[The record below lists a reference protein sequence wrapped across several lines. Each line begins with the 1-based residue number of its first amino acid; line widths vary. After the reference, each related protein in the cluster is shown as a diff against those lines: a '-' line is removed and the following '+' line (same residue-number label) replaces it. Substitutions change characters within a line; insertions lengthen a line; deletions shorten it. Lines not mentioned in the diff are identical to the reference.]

1 MTSPDIA
8 RILYGSPLAK
18 PRTAKFAIAVLLVLV
33 LISSYT
39 LFTSL
44 QAKVT
49 SPDGV
54 RVMAIAFLWSALFS
68 SGTVAILW
76 FLDRREHE
84 SRWLYAIAFL
94 WGAFIAT
101 GIALPFNQIII
112 STIADWVNAH
122 PAVKDYLGANAGFK
136 IAAPIAG
143 PLVEEITKG
152 AGVLLIFLLLKS
164 EFDDTRDGFIYGAL
178 IGAGFNFL
186 ESVHYIVSEYA
197 KWGYAPWLLHIGGRH
212 ALFGLTGHA
221 LYTGIFGLFLGWS
234 RQTTRTWWR
243 YLAPVVGWLL
253 GFSAHFS
260 QNIGML
266 LAVLEQRAAGAAVS
280 AVETPPPSLNPD
292 GVPFWINWVFISS
305 AYVVKFWL
313 FLLLVGF
320 LLWRSGVWERRVI
333 RDELANEVEPIITP
347 EEYEGVKRDRI
358 LKTRRIAGYNRRTAA
373 AIVRAQD
380 ELAFRKWRLQQ
391 QGQDVNAD
399 ALVTSW
405 RGELLRLRES
415 IKPNPELDRR
425 ELTTTFPF
433 KSFWALCCGCRSSK
447 FQSGR

>member
-39 LFTSL
+39 LFNSL
-44 QAKVT
+44 QSKVT

-68 SGTVAILW
+68 SGTIAILW
-76 FLDRREHE
+76 FLARREHE

-152 AGVLLIFLLLKS
+152 AGVLLLFVLLKS
-164 EFDDTRDGFIYGAL
+164 EFDDARDGFIYGAL

-197 KWGYAPWLLHIGGRH
+197 KWGYAPWILHIAGRH
-212 ALFGLTGHA
+212 ALFGFAGHA

-234 RQTTRTWWR
+234 RQTTRKWWR
-243 YLAPVVGWLL
+243 YTAPVVGWLL

-266 LAVLEQRAAGAAVS
+266 LAVLSQRASGAAVS
-280 AVETPPPSLNPD
+280 AVETPPPSSLNPD
-292 GVPFWINWVFISS
+292 GVPFWINWVFISG
-305 AYVVKFWL
+305 AYVVKFWP

-333 RDELANEVEPIITP
+333 REELADEQKPVITP
-347 EEYEGVKRDRI
+347 EEYESVKRDRSFS
-358 LKTRRIAGYNRRTAA
+358 TRRIPGYNRRTSA

-380 ELAFRKWRLQQ
+380 ELAFRKWRLKH
-391 QGQDVNAD
+391 QGQDVETD
-399 ALVTSW
+399 ILVASW
-405 RGELLRLRES
+405 RDELLRLRGANV
-415 IKPNPELDRR
+415 PNVMLDGA
-425 ELTTTFPF
+425 
-433 KSFWALCCGCRSSK
+433 S
-447 FQSGR
+447 

>member
-33 LISSYT
+33 LISSHT

-44 QAKVT
+44 QSKIT

-152 AGVLLIFLLLKS
+152 AGVLLLFVLLKS
-164 EFDDTRDGFIYGAL
+164 EFDNARDGFIYGAL

-186 ESVHYIVSEYA
+186 ESVHYVVSEYA
-197 KWGYAPWLLHIGGRH
+197 KWGYAPWILHIGARH
-212 ALFGLTGHA
+212 ALFGFAGHA
-221 LYTGIFGLFLGWS
+221 LYTGIFGLFLGLS
-234 RQTTRTWWR
+234 RQTTRNWWR
-243 YLAPVVGWLL
+243 YTAPVVGWLL

-260 QNIGML
+260 QNVGML
-266 LAVLEQRAAGAAVS
+266 LAVLAQRASGAAVS
-280 AVETPPPSLNPD
+280 AVETPPPGLSLP
-292 GVPFWINWVFISS
+292 GMSFGLAWLVLAGS
-305 AYVVKFWL
+305 YVMKFWP

-320 LLWRSGVWERRVI
+320 ILWRSGMWERRVI
-333 RDELANEVEPIITP
+333 REELADEGEPVITSA
-347 EEYEGVKRDRI
+347 EYESVKRDRI
-358 LKTRRIAGYNRRTAA
+358 LRTRRIAGYNRRTSA
-373 AIVRAQD
+373 AIVRAQN
-380 ELAFRKWRLQQ
+380 ELALRKWRVQQ
-391 QGQDVNAD
+391 QGENVEQDPLVVSWRD
-399 ALVTSW
+399 ALT
-405 RGELLRLRES
+405 RLRETHS
-415 IKPNPELDRR
+415 AIVI
-425 ELTTTFPF
+425 
-433 KSFWALCCGCRSSK
+433 
-447 FQSGR
+447 

>member
-1 MTSPDIA
+1 MTSSEIK
-8 RILYGSPLAK
+8 RILYGSPLAQ
-18 PRTAKFAIAVLLVLV
+18 PRTAKFTIAVLLVLV

-39 LFTSL
+39 LFTSF
-44 QAKVT
+44 QEKVT
-49 SPDGV
+49 SPAGLQV
-54 RVMAIAFLWSALFS
+54 LATAFFWSALFS
-68 SGTVAILW
+68 TGTIVILW
-76 FLDRREHE
+76 FLDRREPE

-152 AGVLLIFLLLKS
+152 AGVLLLFMLLKS
-164 EFDDTRDGFIYGAL
+164 EFDDARDGFIYGAL

-243 YLAPVVGWLL
+243 YLAPMVGWLL

-266 LAVLEQRAAGAAVS
+266 LGVLEQRASGAAVS
-280 AVETPPPSLNPD
+280 AVETPPPGLNPD
-292 GVPFWINWVFISS
+292 GVPFWINWVFISG

-333 RDELANEVEPIITP
+333 REELADESEPVITSA
-347 EEYEGVKRDRI
+347 EYEGVKRDRI
-358 LKTRRIAGYNRRTAA
+358 FKTRRIPGYDRRTST
-373 AIVRAQD
+373 AIVRAQN
-380 ELAFRKWRLQQ
+380 ELAFRKWRVEQ

-399 ALVTSW
+399 ALVASW
-405 RGELLRLRES
+405 RDTLGHLR
-415 IKPNPELDRR
+415 
-425 ELTTTFPF
+425 
-433 KSFWALCCGCRSSK
+433 
-447 FQSGR
+447 GRQEAIAG

>member
-1 MTSPDIA
+1 MTLNDTA
-8 RILYGSPLAK
+8 KILYGSPLSK

-49 SPDGV
+49 ALDGV
-54 RVMAIAFLWSALFS
+54 QVMAIAFLWSALFS

-112 STIADWVNAH
+112 SSIVDWVNAH
-122 PAVKDYLGANAGFK
+122 PDVKDYLGANAGFK

-152 AGVLLIFLLLKS
+152 AGVLLLFLLLKS
-164 EFDDTRDGFIYGAL
+164 EFDDARDGFIYGAL

-186 ESVHYIVSEYA
+186 ESVHYVVSEYA
-197 KWGYAPWLLHIGGRH
+197 KWGYAPWILHIGARH
-212 ALFGLTGHA
+212 ALFGFAGHA

-234 RQTTRTWWR
+234 RQTTRKWWR
-243 YLAPVVGWLL
+243 YTAPVVGWLL

-266 LAVLEQRAAGAAVS
+266 LAVLSQRASGVAVS
-280 AVETPPPSLNPD
+280 QIETPPPGLSLP
-292 GVPFWINWVFISS
+292 GMSFGLGWLVLAGS
-305 AYVVKFWL
+305 YVMKFWP

-333 RDELANEVEPIITP
+333 RDELANEVEPVITP
-347 EEYEGVKRDRI
+347 EEYKAVHRDRI
-358 LKTRRIAGYNRRTAA
+358 FRTRRIPKYDRRTAA
-373 AIVRAQD
+373 AIVRAQN
-380 ELAFRKWRLQQ
+380 ELALRKWRVQQ
-391 QGQDVNAD
+391 EGQNVKTDP
-399 ALVTSW
+399 LVASW
-405 RGELLRLRES
+405 RDELGRLRES
-415 IKPNPELDRR
+415 NSAIVV
-425 ELTTTFPF
+425 
-433 KSFWALCCGCRSSK
+433 
-447 FQSGR
+447 

>member
-18 PRTAKFAIAVLLVLV
+18 PRTAKFAITVLLVLV

-44 QAKVT
+44 QSKVT

-84 SRWLYAIAFL
+84 SRWLYLMAFL

-152 AGVLLIFLLLKS
+152 AGVLLLFVLLKS
-164 EFDDTRDGFIYGAL
+164 EFDDARDGFIYGAL

-186 ESVHYIVSEYA
+186 ESVHYVVSEYA
-197 KWGYAPWLLHIGGRH
+197 KWGYAPWLIHIGARH
-212 ALFGLTGHA
+212 ALFGFAGHA
-221 LYTGIFGLFLGWS
+221 LYTGIFGLFLGLS
-234 RQTTRTWWR
+234 RQTTRKWWR
-243 YLAPVVGWLL
+243 YTAPIVGWLL

-260 QNIGML
+260 QNVGML
-266 LAVLEQRAAGAAVS
+266 LAVLSQRASGAAVS
-280 AVETPPPSLNPD
+280 AVETPPLGLNMP
-292 GVPFWINWVFISS
+292 GGLPFGLGWLAFSGS
-305 AYVVKFWL
+305 YVQKFL
-313 FLLLVGF
+313 PFLLLVGI
-320 LLWRSGVWERRVI
+320 LLWRGGVWERNVI
-333 RDELANEVEPIITP
+333 REQLADEAEPVITP

-358 LKTRRIAGYNRRTAA
+358 LRTRRIPEYNRRTST

-380 ELAFRKWRLQQ
+380 ELAFRKWRVQK
-391 QGQDVNAD
+391 QGQDVEKD
-399 ALVTSW
+399 PLVASW
-405 RGELLRLRES
+405 RDELLRLRGS
-415 IKPNPELDRR
+415 INSSRVLDGA
-425 ELTTTFPF
+425 
-433 KSFWALCCGCRSSK
+433 S
-447 FQSGR
+447 

>member
-33 LISSYT
+33 LISSHT

-44 QAKVT
+44 QSKIT

-152 AGVLLIFLLLKS
+152 AGVLLLFVLLKS
-164 EFDDTRDGFIYGAL
+164 EFDNARDGFIYGAL

-186 ESVHYIVSEYA
+186 ESVHYVVSEYA
-197 KWGYAPWLLHIGGRH
+197 KWGYAPWILHIGARH
-212 ALFGLTGHA
+212 ALFGFAGHA
-221 LYTGIFGLFLGWS
+221 LYTGIFGLFLGLS
-234 RQTTRTWWR
+234 RQTTRNWWR
-243 YLAPVVGWLL
+243 YTAPVVGWLL

-260 QNIGML
+260 QNVGML
-266 LAVLEQRAAGAAVS
+266 LAVLAQRASGAAVS
-280 AVETPPPSLNPD
+280 AVETPPPGLSLP
-292 GVPFWINWVFISS
+292 GMSFGLAWLVLAGS
-305 AYVVKFWL
+305 YVMKFWP

-320 LLWRSGVWERRVI
+320 ILWRSGVWERRVI
-333 RDELANEVEPIITP
+333 REELADEGEPVITSA
-347 EEYEGVKRDRI
+347 EYESVKRDRI
-358 LKTRRIAGYNRRTAA
+358 LRTRRIAGYNRRTSA
-373 AIVRAQD
+373 AIVRAQN
-380 ELAFRKWRLQQ
+380 ELALRKWRVQQ
-391 QGQDVNAD
+391 QGENVEQDPLVVSWRD
-399 ALVTSW
+399 ALT
-405 RGELLRLRES
+405 RLRETHS
-415 IKPNPELDRR
+415 AIVI
-425 ELTTTFPF
+425 
-433 KSFWALCCGCRSSK
+433 
-447 FQSGR
+447 